1 MPKDF
6 SIRWEWKVANLNDLD
21 ARKAPRGEALIQ
33 RISKVTA
40 AGGIAWSVP
49 NQITVLRILLA
60 PLFVGFLI
68 YEMRVS
74 ALVVFCLSGVTDALD
89 GVIARRFNQETELG
103 AILDPVADK
112 VLLVSSFWVLAGMGF
127 LPTWLAILV
136 ISRDIMI
143 VAGAM
148 YMRVFEEESVMLPT
162 LLGKITT
169 CVQLVTIFWT
179 LLFYFIGG
187 HEMPYLRPLSVT
199 AGIITFVSGF
209 QYLFSFM
216 RRVGESP

>member
-1 MPKDF
+1 M
-6 SIRWEWKVANLNDLD
+6 ANLNDLG
-21 ARKAPRGEALIQ
+21 ARKVPRGEALIQ
-33 RISKVTA
+33 RISRATA

-49 NQITVLRILLA
+49 NQISVLRILLT
-60 PLFVGFLI
+60 PLFVAFLI
-68 YEMRVS
+68 YEMRVP

-112 VLLVSSFWVLAGMGF
+112 VLLVSSFWVLAGIGF

-136 ISRDIMI
+136 ISRDVMI

-148 YMRVFEEESVMLPT
+148 YMRVFAGESVMLPT

-169 CVQLVTIFWT
+169 CVQLVTIFWA
-179 LLFYFIGG
+179 LLFYFVDGY
-187 HEMPYLRPLSVT
+187 EMPYLRSLSVT
-199 AGIITFVSGF
+199 AGFVTFVSGF

-216 RRVGESP
+216 RRVSESP